1 MNNTYVINGYSPKGL
16 FERFEDICASPHG
29 SGNERKIADYVV
41 KFASERGHYAYRDAS
56 NNVLVRR
63 KASPGYENRPPV
75 LLQGHL
81 DMVCEKTLE
90 SNHDFTKDG
99 LKLIVRNGYVSADG
113 TTLGADDG
121 IAVAM
126 MLQLLSDPELST
138 PELECLFTTDEEV
151 GMTGAKNFDYTKLH
165 SRRMI
170 NIDAGAEHVVVS
182 CAGGQRTGIYTS
194 FKRIP
199 YYGDI
204 LELTIGGLAGGHSG
218 IDIDKGRG
226 NAILITA
233 GIIKKLRETLP
244 AFIIKMEGGGKE
256 NAIPRNC
263 TTTLAVNDARA
274 AVKVV
279 SAAAAEVKKKLSA
292 DDAGFYIVVNPGE
305 YSGKAPSPQLTDSL
319 LSFLSSIKNG
329 VISMCDDID
338 LVKTSQNC
346 AVVNIDGNRLRIRI
360 LSRSSDSSDLLKIR
374 RELTATT
381 KKYGFRVR
389 HSSGY
394 PGWLYEK
401 ESPLRDTFVDV
412 YKKMFGKK
420 PPIIGVHA
428 GLECGIIKSFVPDM
442 DIVATGCAT
451 YDEHT
456 PDERLDLASCER
468 MYAFLS
474 KLLAQL

>member
-16 FERFEDICASPHG
+16 FERFEDICAIPHG

-199 YYGDI
+199 Y
-204 LELTIGGLAGGHSG
+204 
-218 IDIDKGRG
+218 
-226 NAILITA
+226 
-233 GIIKKLRETLP
+233 
-244 AFIIKMEGGGKE
+244 
-256 NAIPRNC
+256 
-263 TTTLAVNDARA
+263 
-274 AVKVV
+274 
-279 SAAAAEVKKKLSA
+279 
-292 DDAGFYIVVNPGE
+292 
-305 YSGKAPSPQLTDSL
+305 
-319 LSFLSSIKNG
+319 
-329 VISMCDDID
+329 
-338 LVKTSQNC
+338 
-346 AVVNIDGNRLRIRI
+346 
-360 LSRSSDSSDLLKIR
+360 
-374 RELTATT
+374 
-381 KKYGFRVR
+381 
-389 HSSGY
+389 
-394 PGWLYEK
+394 
-401 ESPLRDTFVDV
+401 
-412 YKKMFGKK
+412 
-420 PPIIGVHA
+420 
-428 GLECGIIKSFVPDM
+428 
-442 DIVATGCAT
+442 
-451 YDEHT
+451 
-456 PDERLDLASCER
+456 
-468 MYAFLS
+468 
-474 KLLAQL
+474 